1 MFETF
6 LQSNKSNY
14 CVLPAAVRSCRT
26 RSNDC
31 RVINCG
37 FVTIHERIRKNSISH
52 PLNLQTYVKDGYN
65 CKTNAY
71 IIVIQRLVYSL
82 KKKIL
87 NLNLN
92 KIDRSDQIFCLGL
105 TFSFLFKYEFLLKL
119 QNTLRLISYEILR
132 DIVYVKKKMRFS
144 L

>member
-31 RVINCG
+31 RVINCR

-71 IIVIQRLVYSL
+71 IIVILKLVYSL
-82 KKKIL
+82 KNIL
-87 NLNLN
+87 NLN
-92 KIDRSDQIFCLGL
+92 
-105 TFSFLFKYEFLLKL
+105 
-119 QNTLRLISYEILR
+119 
-132 DIVYVKKKMRFS
+132 
-144 L
+144 